1 MNKKIVI
8 AGGTG
13 FIGSNLNTEFAKL
26 GYEVIIISRQSGHV
40 QWGDEQSIIAALD
53 GAEMLIN
60 LAGKSV
66 NCRYNETN
74 KAEILSS
81 RTLTTKALGEAIL
94 KCKNPPPLWLNSS
107 TATIYRDARDRPMTE
122 STGEIGSGFSVD
134 IATQWEHMFYSFQL
148 PQTRQI
154 ALRIAVVLG
163 DGSVM
168 KPFKNLVKFGLGG
181 KQGSGKQIFSW
192 LHIRDLFNIILFIR
206 DNPQLTGA
214 YNCSSPNPVDNST
227 LMKTIRESMG
237 VKLGLPAY
245 EWMLKIGAFLIG
257 TETELI
263 LKSRWVL
270 PERLLEAG
278 YKFEYPEIKPA
289 IASIINID

>member
-13 FIGSNLNTEFAKL
+13 FIGSNLNAEFTKL
-26 GYEVIIISRQSGHV
+26 GYEVIVISRQSGHV
-40 QWGDEQSIIAALD
+40 QWSDEQGIINALD
-53 GAEMLIN
+53 GAEMVIN

-66 NCRYNETN
+66 NCRYNEAN

-81 RTLTTKALGEAIL
+81 RTLTTKAIGEAIL
-94 KCKNPPPLWLNSS
+94 KCNTPPPLWLNSS

-134 IATQWEHMFYSFQL
+134 IATQWESMFYSFQL

-168 KPFKNLVKFGLGG
+168 KPFKNLIKFGLGG
-181 KQGSGKQIFSW
+181 KQGNGKQMFSW

-214 YNCSSPNPVDNST
+214 YNCSSPNPVDNNT

-263 LKSRWVL
+263 LKSRWVI

-289 IASIINID
+289 IQSIINTN